1 MTDVSQHTQ
10 LEMADFDLL
19 IYTESHV
26 TKYIEL
32 ISYTELQV
40 QFPVRAVSFSCVVPG
55 WIPLTAT
62 EGGI

>member
-40 QFPVRAVSFSCVVPG
+40 QFPVRVRAG
-55 WIPLTAT
+55 
-62 EGGI
+62 